1 MLGFMALALALP
13 SNGFALKVKDEKVIL
28 EKLDDYS
35 ACQQRDYSGNRCNE
49 ALKDW
54 VAEHPKDAFQA
65 GKLTRRH
72 MNAWGAIYY
81 FDIAFEHGEG
91 DCEDKDV
98 RLAVDSAMKLPGSY
112 KEVINNMKKIALG
125 KCFTQLRE
133 ELVEAVDKGGY
144 AKKNLCADLTQKKA
158 YSKSCE

>member
-1 MLGFMALALALP
+1 
-13 SNGFALKVKDEKVIL
+13 
-28 EKLDDYS
+28 
-35 ACQQRDYSGNRCNE
+35 
-49 ALKDW
+49 
-54 VAEHPKDAFQA
+54 
-65 GKLTRRH
+65 
-72 MNAWGAIYY
+72 
-81 FDIAFEHGEG
+81 
-91 DCEDKDV
+91 
-98 RLAVDSAMKLPGSY
+98 MKLPGSY